1 MARKQYL
8 AIHRYHSDEVKKQF
22 LTPPPQQD
30 WQTDLEWAQGRTFEK
45 AKCLGYWVGNDDFFF
60 CHWEAE
66 DEQNIHDAL
75 SKMGLNEFI
84 VTACYRAHD
93 HVHTNNLTGN
103 LCNSGP
109 WKD

>member
-30 WQTDLEWAQGRTFEK
+30 WQTDLEWAQGWTFEK

-60 CHWEAE
+60 VIGVW
-66 DEQNIHDAL
+66 
-75 SKMGLNEFI
+75 K
-84 VTACYRAHD
+84 
-93 HVHTNNLTGN
+93 TNKIFTMPCLKWDWMNL
-103 LCNSGP
+103 L
-109 WKD
+109 